1 MENGTKYV
9 GQFFNGMRNG
19 RGKQVWED
27 FSLYEGYWKDNK
39 ANGRGRLIHPNGDV
53 Y

>member
-9 GQFFNGMRNG
+9 GEFDRGMRNG
-19 RGKQVWED
+19 RGKQVWD
-27 FSLYEGYWKDNK
+27 DYSLYEGYWKDNK